1 LDLGSPACQFPQDM
15 SKPDSRLISST
26 LSEADL
32 MGHQAMLCIV
42 TALPQD
48 FQPHLQ
54 QNGQLISSQDYRTFL
69 GGLVGYYNQLTCSM
83 QISYG
88 SRRYLVQDM

>member
-1 LDLGSPACQFPQDM
+1 MDLGSPACQFPWDVT
-15 SKPDSRLISST
+15 KLDSLRISST

-32 MGHQAMLCIV
+32 MGPQAMLCIV

-54 QNGQLISSQDYRTFL
+54 QNGQLISSQDYQTFL
-69 GGLVGYYNQLTCSM
+69 GGLVAYYKVD
-83 QISYG
+83 I
-88 SRRYLVQDM
+88 